1 MFCSSCG
8 AQIPDGSTFCPKCGT
23 NLTAGAAPNAGMNRP
38 VPQAQPDQFGGM
50 PMKWHKFLVYF
61 ALWASG
67 ILNILTGFF
76 TLSGGQY
83 EGDAEK
89 VYYVFRGMK
98 TLDTVYGL
106 VVIVIGV
113 LLLFTAYRL
122 LKLKT
127 GAPKLLLACLAITA
141 VVSIAYS
148 VMATNEIHS
157 VLRNA
162 DTSEITA
169 SAIGSAIGS
178 AVSFVLHMI
187 YYKKRNHLFV
197 N

>member
-67 ILNILTGFF
+67 ILNILTGIF
-76 TLSGGQY
+76 TMSGGQY

-169 SAIGSAIGS
+169 SAISRLMMLVFTPPRS
-178 AVSFVLHMI
+178 SVTVL
-187 YYKKRNHLFV
+187 
-197 N
+197 